1 MVVRRD
7 DRDGARRRE
16 RQKPVMN
23 AKVREFLDEPRF
35 AVLATLNADGMAQQT
50 VMWYRLD
57 GDHVM
62 MNTARGRKKDLN
74 LLHDRR
80 ASICVEDG
88 YRYVTIAG
96 ETELIDD
103 QERAQADIKALAIR
117 YHGQE
122 RGEEM
127 ARDQFSQQE
136 RVTVLL
142 SVSHVIANG
151 FGGDD

>member
-1 MVVRRD
+1 MVDVD
-7 DRDGARRRE
+7 
-16 RQKPVMN
+16 
-23 AKVREFLDEPRF
+23 AKVRAFLDEQRF
-35 AVLATLNADGMAQQT
+35 AVLATLDADGMAQQT

-57 GDHVM
+57 GDHVL

-117 YHGQE
+117 YHGEE

-127 ARDQFSQQE
+127 GRDVFGKQE
-136 RVTVLL
+136 RITILL
-142 SVSHVIANG
+142 SVSRVIANG
-151 FGGDD
+151 FGADE

>member
-1 MVVRRD
+1 MVNDEVR
-7 DRDGARRRE
+7 A
-16 RQKPVMN
+16 
-23 AKVREFLDEPRF
+23 FLDEPRF
-35 AVLATLNADGMAQQT
+35 AVLATLDPDGMAQQT
-50 VMWYRLD
+50 VMWYRFD
-57 GDHVM
+57 GDRVL

-80 ASICVEDG
+80 ASICIEDR

-96 ETELIDD
+96 ETELIED

-127 ARDQFSQQE
+127 ARDQFAKQE
-136 RVTVLL
+136 RITILL
-142 SVSHVIANG
+142 SLGRVISHG
-151 FGGDD
+151 FGDDG